1 MECSDLVLILLD
13 LIKICNKIT
22 RHYFRLRDF
31 NFKYLSAIYESPE
44 GLFEIR
50 DSKYDIRQRSEILY
64 PSDIR

>member
-13 LIKICNKIT
+13 LIKICKKIT

-50 DSKYDIRQRSEILY
+50 DSIHIFNNNFEYKAHQEKQ
-64 PSDIR
+64 